1 MALAVPTDALGGPLP
16 DALRALSTGA
26 DQAFDAAR
34 SRDWRT
40 ASTAVETVT
49 ASWDRYRTSGQS
61 PPRLEPPMSTAVDA
75 LSDAVARHRAQAGTA
90 AIDVAQA
97 ALDLELRYLPPDE
110 IDLARFELWARQLVL
125 DAAADDPGG
134 VSGDLA
140 TLELVRDRFAD
151 ALRPA
156 ELTRIDTHL
165 TALRETVS
173 DEDLAGSAEEAASL
187 RKTSQAL
194 LAANR

>member
-1 MALAVPTDALGGPLP
+1 VVAV
-16 DALRALSTGA
+16 
-26 DQAFDAAR
+26 
-34 SRDWRT
+34 
-40 ASTAVETVT
+40 
-49 ASWDRYRTSGQS
+49 
-61 PPRLEPPMSTAVDA
+61 
-75 LSDAVARHRAQAGTA
+75 HRAQAGTA

-110 IDLARFELWARQLVL
+110 IDLARFELWARQMVL

-165 TALRETVS
+165 IALRETLS
-173 DEDLAGSAEEAASL
+173 DDDLAASAEEAASL
-187 RKTSQAL
+187 RNTSQGL